1 LTNIKEGKEWQL
13 EKRGP
18 QAYRRELLLSA
29 KQRKQIGM
37 DSAPPGK

>member
-1 LTNIKEGKEWQL
+1 MSGKGATSIMW
-13 EKRGP
+13 
-18 QAYRRELLLSA
+18 YRRKLLLSA